1 MQVSLSPSDIC
12 QLQRQHL
19 SNRGLNIIVN
29 KGISHNLMKIGA
41 KRRRTKEEIR
51 QAKQMEAERL
61 RDIDEKVQR
70 INQMEHRE

>member
-1 MQVSLSPSDIC
+1 
-12 QLQRQHL
+12 
-19 SNRGLNIIVN
+19 
-29 KGISHNLMKIGA
+29 MKIGA